1 MNLLLECLFNC
12 FLAHFPCVLSE
23 FCKFLCLYLKLVYSI
38 CMTLVLTG
46 LIVMAFLCVG
56 NWFFPLFLVLFLPS
70 CQISLLYGFE
80 RHKSWLYCFSALF
93 SSLHCFSFVCF
104 ICFHKRDL
112 MRKDPARYILRNC
125 TWISEPF
132 YGIRI
137 LSVSA
142 VKYENNF
149 KKGAERMTS
158 GKS

>member
-1 MNLLLECLFNC
+1 MNLLLDCLFNC

-56 NWFFPLFLVLFLPS
+56 NWFFTSFLCFFSLLAKL
-70 CQISLLYGFE
+70 SLLYGFE
-80 RHKSWLYCFSALF
+80 RHKSWLYCLSALF

-112 MRKDPARYILRNC
+112 MRKVPARYILRNC
-125 TWISEPF
+125 TWISESF
-132 YGIRI
+132 YRIRI